1 MMRKLWFP
9 LFRRGNKER
18 QMLRQRIIY
27 YGQGENNRVTINL
40 RSFIGGVFASANIP
54 SFYRK
59 EVVLW
64 TIIKI
69 YPIG

>member
-1 MMRKLWFP
+1 MSLNSAWYSIHR
-9 LFRRGNKER
+9 N
-18 QMLRQRIIY
+18 LRNTVLERIIY
-27 YGQGENNRVTINL
+27 DCQGENNRVTINH
-40 RSFIGGVFASANIP
+40 RSFIGGVFAAANIP